1 MTKNPNKASFSC
13 SFIPRVS
20 TTTASSAY
28 LSFTLSVLSRKSKQK
43 GKIVCKYGTALI
55 YILYIISAFLELG
68 LSIKVHDIT
77 RRQPKYEVLDTAGT
91 STNITSIYRISSKLQ
106 YLTAGVALFHTKY
119 K

>member
-20 TTTASSAY
+20 TTTARLCIFEFYSLRAVQKIQ
-28 LSFTLSVLSRKSKQK
+28 TK

-91 STNITSIYRISSKLQ
+91 STNISSIYRISSKLQ